1 MESQEVIARRVAA
14 ALVPGQVV
22 SLSEGLPQWVP
33 AHVPWELGIVFHST
47 MGALSNANSSHTK
60 EAPQNT
66 AEDDT
71 SLIPGGA
78 LLHEADSFGLLRG
91 GHVNLAVVEA
101 LQVFSRGD
109 LAVSPS
115 SSEGPASPGAM
126 VDMVSGAQYVTAIM
140 EHTTPNGA
148 SRVVHHCGYPIV
160 GRGCINLVV
169 TELAVIEVTEAGLVL
184 KEVAPGRTVEEVREA
199 TEAPL
204 MVASDLKEM
213 VLAPPSG
220 SMVSKVYP
228 NASQAVS
235 DVPDGAVLMI
245 DGFGGVGGIPHYLMV
260 ALRDQGAR
268 NLTLVSNTAGIA
280 RVMSFGTPQGLRPI
294 DHSILVDNGQVK
306 KAVASFP
313 ISPSPSRPSSFELAF
328 QRGEVEIELV
338 PQGTLAERIRAGGY
352 GIAAFY
358 TPTGAGTSVAEGK
371 ETRIIGGREYVL
383 ERAIK
388 ADFALIRAHKA
399 DTLGNLVYK
408 GTSRNFNAQMATA
421 ASVTVAEVDEIVEAG
436 QLDPEAIVT
445 PGAFV
450 QRLVQR
456 PKDFSPY
463 ES

>member
-1 MESQEVIARRVAA
+1 M
-14 ALVPGQVV
+14 
-22 SLSEGLPQWVP
+22 
-33 AHVPWELGIVFHST
+33 
-47 MGALSNANSSHTK
+47 
-60 EAPQNT
+60 
-66 AEDDT
+66 
-71 SLIPGGA
+71 
-78 LLHEADSFGLLRG
+78 HEADSFGMLRG
-91 GHVNLAVVEA
+91 SHVNLVVVEA
-101 LQVFSRGD
+101 LQVSNRGD
-109 LAVSPS
+109 LAVSPAS
-115 SSEGPASPGAM
+115 SKGLASPGAM
-126 VDMVSGAQYVTAIM
+126 VDMAAGAQYVTAIM
-140 EHTTPNGA
+140 EHTTSNGV
-148 SRVVHHCGYPIV
+148 SRVVHHCYYPIV
-160 GRGCINLVV
+160 GRSCVNLIV
-169 TELAVIEVTEAGLVL
+169 TELAVIEVTEAWLVL
-184 KEVAPGRTVEEVREA
+184 KEAAPGHTVEEVQEA

-204 MVASDLKEM
+204 MLASDLKEM
-213 VLAPPSG
+213 VLAPASG

-228 NASQAVS
+228 SATQAVS
-235 DVPDGAVLMI
+235 DVHDGAVLMI

-371 ETRIIGGREYVL
+371 ETRIIDGREYVL

-436 QLDPEAIVT
+436 QLDPESIVT
-445 PGAFV
+445 PGIFV